1 MDIFIEMVTCPI
13 GQVAQVSEMPSGSDL
28 GPKGAERVE
37 ILSWK
42 PSGKKQHMYIWET
55 PGVDRGLTCCF
66 FLFFCL
72 KLRLQRRYVQ
82 QPKLLDMLMKV

>member
-66 FLFFCL
+66 FLFFVL
-72 KLRLQRRYVQ
+72 N
-82 QPKLLDMLMKV
+82 